1 MRVLGPNSFHTTIQC
16 VSLSASTTK
25 KQSNT
30 SAVLQVCVELS
41 TAAVNVTLLA
51 CAADRRAA
59 IKRYRLLEERPA
71 ANPPQQ
77 RANNDTDG
85 RPTVT
90 QTLPHTMRAASTVK
104 KVKFSHTRYR
114 ALGPD
119 LIPVY
124 RQSAR
129 R

>member
-1 MRVLGPNSFHTTIQC
+1 MCFT
-16 VSLSASTTK
+16 LSASTTK

-51 CAADRRAA
+51 CAADRLAA

-114 ALGPD
+114 ALGPE

>member
-1 MRVLGPNSFHTTIQC
+1 MCFT
-16 VSLSASTTK
+16 LSASTTK

-41 TAAVNVTLLA
+41 TVAVNVTLLA

-77 RANNDTDG
+77 RANNVTDG

-104 KVKFSHTRYR
+104 K
-114 ALGPD
+114 
-119 LIPVY
+119 
-124 RQSAR
+124 
-129 R
+129 